1 MNGGCDAGQGAS
13 NRFLWERSCP
23 RWAVSECAIT
33 RVDSMEVTSGMGVPT
48 CGSSLFAF
56 EIDWTNLWQLIIGV
70 VVLAALAAIGA
81 YAIGKVRKEA
91 VQKEPPASELLTKF
105 REMHSRGV
113 LSDEEFRT
121 IKTTLTERLQSEL
134 KDRDDTGD

>member
-1 MNGGCDAGQGAS
+1 MTATLDWVNARQ
-13 NRFLWERSCP
+13 LVW
-23 RWAVSECAIT
+23 
-33 RVDSMEVTSGMGVPT
+33 GV
-48 CGSSLFAF
+48 
-56 EIDWTNLWQLIIGV
+56 
-70 VVLAALAAIGA
+70 AALAILVATGIYLA
-81 YAIGKVRKEA
+81 GKIRAKA

-134 KDRDDTGD
+134 RNEDETG